1 MTSMAMME
9 SSGSGGVIEKPK
21 EWKTV
26 DLVEQRRQFG
36 ENISSLGKSSVS
48 RVWAAGEL
56 GVVRTERSVV
66 SDANE
71 RSVVSDGVSVA
82 KDRVSFSS
90 RVRFPGD
97 VQYYTTVCFRVS
109 FSLRVRFSGDG

>member
-1 MTSMAMME
+1 MME
-9 SSGSGGVIEKPK
+9 SSSGGGVVIEKPK

-56 GVVRTERSVV
+56 GVVRT
-66 SDANE
+66 
-71 RSVVSDGVSVA
+71 SVA
-82 KDRVSFSS
+82 E
-90 RVRFPGD
+90 
-97 VQYYTTVCFRVS
+97 
-109 FSLRVRFSGDG
+109 